1 MAKYVLVYKGGN
13 APQSEEEGAAVMQAW
28 MTWFGG
34 LGQAVVD
41 VGNPF
46 GPSMAVATDGTASD
60 GATSGLTGY
69 SILSADSLSAA
80 TELAKN
86 CPQLASGGSIEVYE
100 TFDVM

>member
-1 MAKYVLVYKGGN
+1 
-13 APQSEEEGAAVMQAW
+13 
-28 MTWFGG
+28 

-41 VGNPF
+41 AGNPF
-46 GPSMAVATDGTASD
+46 GSSMAVATDGTSSD
-60 GATSGLTGY
+60 GAASGLTGY

-80 TELAKN
+80 TELAKS